1 MFSTTRTRD
10 HCLRNVNFNYLNN
23 WLAAISNII
32 IFAHPEPSY
41 SYKADDSLNEL
52 TNDTNSKV
60 TANGVLSGVKKLFT
74 QGKPEDIVDTIA
86 EKILEY
92 AKIKSRRSSDRDLV
106 RKYF

>member
-1 MFSTTRTRD
+1 MFTKFT
-10 HCLRNVNFNYLNN
+10 VNFNYLNN

-41 SYKADDSLNEL
+41 SYKADDSWNEL

-74 QGKPEDIVDTIA
+74 RGKPEDIVDTIA
-86 EKILEY
+86 EKFLEY
-92 AKIKSRRSSDRDLV
+92 AKTKSRRSSNRDLV